1 MGREPA
7 EVSAVTPH
15 PHPPVPAVPGVL
27 AVDAGTSATKVA
39 LVSAAGA
46 VTRLATVPTAL
57 LGADPVRYEPDL
69 PPERWA
75 AAGRVAVATTA
86 PGALDAVR
94 AWAGRHDLPVDVV
107 AAATAPLAVDHRPPS
122 TLGPDRLAGAVAAVA
137 RWGAPV
143 VVVDVGTA
151 ITCDLVD
158 AGGRFA
164 GGAIAPGPVTGY
176 RALGERVPHLAV
188 PGGVAGGAADRAE
201 VAAAGTST
209 AEAVRAGV
217 LRGAAGLVDGLV
229 RSHRAR
235 AGAPA
240 GAGGRGAGCPV
251 VVTGGLGPLVARW
264 CTTVTAVDPD
274 LTLRGIAL
282 ATSGRARPGP
292 SPRGAAGSPSPAA
305 S

>member
-7 EVSAVTPH
+7 EVSAVTPD
-15 PHPPVPAVPGVL
+15 PHPSVM
-27 AVDAGTSATKVA
+27 AVDAGTSATKLA

-46 VTRLATVPTAL
+46 VTRLATVATPL
-57 LGADPVRYEPDL
+57 LGADPVRYEPDV
-69 PPERWA
+69 PPQRWA
-75 AAGRVAVATTA
+75 AAVRVAVATTA
-86 PGALDAVR
+86 PGALDVVR
-94 AWAGRHDLPVDVV
+94 AWGGRHGMPVDVV
-107 AAATAPLAVDHRPPS
+107 AAATAPLAVDYRPPS
-122 TLGPDRLAGAVAAVA
+122 ALGPDRLAGAVAAVA
-137 RWGAPV
+137 GWGAPV

-151 ITCDLVD
+151 VTCDLVD

-176 RALGERVPHLAV
+176 RALVERVPHLAV
-188 PGGVAGGAADRAE
+188 PGGVTGHPPD

-209 AEAVRAGV
+209 VEAVRAGV

-229 RSHRAR
+229 RSLRAR
-235 AGAPA
+235 AGVTGSAA
-240 GAGGRGAGCPV
+240 CPV

-264 CTTVTAVDPD
+264 CTTATAVDPD

-282 ATSGRARPGP
+282 ATSGRAPPPGP
-292 SPRGAAGSPSPAA
+292 SPRGAAGSPSPEA

>member
-7 EVSAVTPH
+7 EVSAVTPD
-15 PHPPVPAVPGVL
+15 PHPSVV

-46 VTRLATVPTAL
+46 VTRLATVATAL
-57 LGADPVRYEPDL
+57 LGADPDRYEPDV
-69 PPERWA
+69 PRERWA
-75 AAGRVAVATTA
+75 AAVRVAVATTA

-94 AWAGRHDLPVDVV
+94 AWAGRRGLPVDVV
-107 AAATAPLAVDHRPPS
+107 AAATAPLAVDYRPPS
-122 TLGPDRLAGAVAAVA
+122 ALGPDRLAGAVAAVA

-176 RALGERVPHLAV
+176 LALVERVPRLAV
-188 PGGVAGGAADRAE
+188 PGGVTGRPPD

-209 AEAVRAGV
+209 VEGVRAGV

-229 RSHRAR
+229 RSLRAR
-235 AGAPA
+235 AGV
-240 GAGGRGAGCPV
+240 AGGPACPV

-282 ATSGRARPGP
+282 ATSGREPPPGP
-292 SPRGAAGSPSPAA
+292 PPRGAADSPSPAA